1 MKTLYEGI
9 LSDIEDTLQSG
20 DDFVDDIIN
29 VFKQLKEYFSK
40 ASNWSKHGSR
50 NNITYTVGA
59 GSILNLE
66 KIDGERLRN
75 VLKYI
80 GIPGDHNHIYIGINT
95 PPQIIPNRGW
105 GNYWELT
112 IKCSDP
118 YDRDFVKTVYI
129 PQNKAERFSSVIKN
143 YIKPAMKDINT
154 FKKFIDDIQNAKENI
169 LD

>member
-1 MKTLYEGI
+1 MITLKESI
-9 LSDIEDTLQSG
+9 LADMDDTLQSG
-20 DDFVDDIIN
+20 DAFVNDIN
-29 VFKQLKEYFSK
+29 NTFNQLKEYFSK

-50 NNITYTVGA
+50 NNITYAVGA

-95 PPQIIPNRGW
+95 PPQLIPNRGW
-105 GNYWELT
+105 CKYWELT

-118 YDRDFVKTVYI
+118 RDRDFVKIVYI
-129 PQNKAERFSSVIKN
+129 PQNKAERFSGVIKN

-154 FKKFIDDIQNAKENI
+154 FKKFIDDILNAKENI
-169 LD
+169 LE